1 MATHY
6 HHNRHRTGTKRGG
19 QPKLSLSVFRR
30 LSDFSGPLT
39 FVIVVV
45 AIIFVMS
52 VFFRVTDI
60 EIEGNVH
67 YTDEE
72 IIRAIG
78 IEQGDNMFLFDR
90 FGTLSRVFAKLP
102 YIEQVVSVERKL
114 PNKVKITV
122 VESEALAYLQL
133 GEEKWT
139 MDHGCKILGQAAEG
153 ETAFLIPVSGIAPG
167 TLLIGEPLTTEDGNE
182 EVVTYLEDVLYQIE
196 ERGLNRMVTKI
207 YFSDDENVEF
217 SYGGKYTVVLG
228 TNNNLE
234 HKFGMFVAVLDML
247 KDGDL
252 GIIDVSDGVTA
263 HFSPN

>member
-1 MATHY
+1 MAI
-6 HHNRHRTGTKRGG
+6 HHRNRHKAGAKRGES
-19 QPKLSLSVFRR
+19 PKLGLSVLRR
-30 LSDFSGPLT
+30 LADFSGPLT

-45 AIIFVMS
+45 AIMFVMS

-60 EIEGNVH
+60 QIEGNVH

-114 PNKVKITV
+114 PNKVTITV
-122 VESEALAYLQL
+122 VESEALAYLKL

-153 ETAFLIPVSGIAPG
+153 EADYLIPVEGISPG
-167 TLLIGEPLTTEDGNE
+167 TLMIGELLTTEDGNQD
-182 EVVTYLEDVLYQIE
+182 VVDYLTDVLYQIE
-196 ERGLNRMVTKI
+196 GRGLSRSVTRI
-207 YFSDDENVEF
+207 YFSDQNNIEF
-217 SYGGKYTVVLG
+217 SYGNKYTVVLG
-228 TNNNLE
+228 RNSNLE
-234 HKFGMFVAVLDML
+234 HKFGMFIAVLDML
-247 KDGDL
+247 KAGDI
-252 GIIDVSDGVTA
+252 GVIDVSDGTTA